1 LIDGIAGIDWL
12 EFHGE
17 NEMTVRP
24 PRNFSQAGLA
34 ETGFNV
40 LEYELMAERASALG
54 RTGSTAE
61 AALAAL
67 AKGESSGGAE
77 ADHEKLVQAAADA
90 VWALFIQREI
100 CGLRNGRDVVARYGI
115 PNKVLVRLGA
125 APAPRPHL

>member
-1 LIDGIAGIDWL
+1 
-12 EFHGE
+12 
-17 NEMTVRP
+17 MTVRP